1 MTVRVADIAFVRF
14 EAPDLDVME
23 SFLTEFGLQRS
34 ARDDRTL
41 YMRGTD
47 DEGLRPRHPPRRHAT
62 VRRSGVRRRE
72 AHRPRST
79 FRLDGFSPV
88 HDLAGPG
95 GGKVVQTID
104 SDGFQVEFVAVR
116 GSVGRLP
123 MPVPSPRNNA
133 RTTERAGS
141 PLRLGAGPA
150 HVKRLGH
157 CVIDVTD
164 FRASEA
170 WYKEHFGLV
179 TSDEI
184 ALDESTALGAFLRCD
199 RGDRYVDHHTLF
211 LVGLGRSQFNHATFE
226 AADFDDLMRGNSHLA
241 AAGQTHQ
248 WGIGRH
254 ILGSQIYDYWL
265 DPYGH
270 MGRTLDRRRPVRQR
284 HPTQQRQPRHAAR
297 LAMGTHV
304 RSPPG
309 LTADARGSWPN
320 ENDAGAQCC
329 SICNVWYLRRRQ
341 CIASCGHAVSATRWS
356 TDRPCPLATSTC
368 WAVTPSA
375 STQPDRLR
383 SATSI

>member
-47 DEGLRPRHPPRRHAT
+47 DEGFVHVTHLGDTPRFVGLAFAAEKLT
-62 VRRSGVRRRE
+62 DLE
-72 AHRPRST
+72 ALS
-79 FRLDGFSPV
+79 RLDGFSPV
-88 HDLAGPG
+88 HDFAGPG
-95 GGKVVQTID
+95 DGKVVQTID

-226 AADFDDLMRGNSHLA
+226 VADCDDLMRGNSHLA

-270 MGRTLDRRRPVRQR
+270 MGRTLDRRRPVQQR

-329 SICNVWYLRRRQ
+329 SICNV
-341 CIASCGHAVSATRWS
+341 G
-356 TDRPCPLATSTC
+356 TC
-368 WAVTPSA
+368 VDANA
-375 STQPDRLR
+375 
-383 SATSI
+383 